1 MKHRQL
7 SALRHMHIERWKR
20 SVISVLGE
28 RSIWEK
34 CIFIDVFA
42 NQAYVN
48 VDETESES
56 RIFVRLEHY
65 RSSKCIAYLHM

>member
-1 MKHRQL
+1 MEE
-7 SALRHMHIERWKR
+7 IGD
-20 SVISVLGE
+20 ISVGRTQYLT
-28 RSIWEK
+28 SM
-34 CIFIDVFA
+34 FIDAFA

>member
-1 MKHRQL
+1 M
-7 SALRHMHIERWKR
+7 
-20 SVISVLGE
+20 
-28 RSIWEK
+28 
-34 CIFIDVFA
+34 FIDVFA

-56 RIFVRLEHY
+56 RIFVRLEHH